1 MESKTSGKQEKNKNE
16 EDIIVVAKPKGA
28 EAEKNTANNNNNR
41 QLYSRDSK
49 GFLQCELCHKKFTKM
64 NFESHLNECKQKYK
78 DKKNG
83 TFMNKPSFVP
93 AAGSPAAR
101 QPMMPAVNYGGF
113 SNKPKFNLKFGK

>member
-28 EAEKNTANNNNNR
+28 EAEKNTANNNNR